1 MLITHQHQF
10 LNDADQILY
19 LDNGKQV
26 AVGSYKEL
34 MSVDSEFI
42 RSLQKPDEEDEND
55 KKETKNAKR
64 KEHKEAESNEME
76 KEKRSTG
83 GVGFGDILFYL
94 RASGSDLFVF
104 SWIFSQLTMHGLNVF
119 YEINLSTFAATGD
132 ILATNCSQDS
142 NDISVSESISNSVP
156 CQKAQKDIKYLVDDF
171 IWYAAVFIGTY
182 FIGTI
187 AHLLLFNLMVKSGRN
202 LHDISLA
209 GLINAPMRF
218 FSVNPPGRIINRF
231 AQGELLFEIES
242 LTRTCE
248 FGQR

>member
-1 MLITHQHQF
+1 MITHQHQF

-19 LDNGKQV
+19 LDTGKQI
-26 AVGSYKEL
+26 AVGSYKEI

-42 RSLQKPDEEDEND
+42 RSLQKPDEENENV
-55 KKETKNAKR
+55 KKESKSVKR
-64 KEHKEAESNEME
+64 KEHKDAESNEME

-142 NDISVSESISNSVP
+142 NDISVSESVSYSVP
-156 CQKAQKDIKYLVDDF
+156 CQEAQKDIKHLVDDF
-171 IWYAAVFIGTY
+171 IWYAAIFIGTY

-231 AQGELLFEIES
+231 AQGEVLFEI
-242 LTRTCE
+242 T
-248 FGQR
+248 